1 MPFLKAVIFDM
12 DGVLIDARNW
22 HFRAFSE
29 ALDLNNFKLDAA
41 YHESYLDGLP
51 TIKKLEILNKEFGL
65 KKALFDTI
73 NQTKQR
79 VTLEIAERHC
89 KPEPDKQNLLKFLKC
104 QGLQL
109 GLCSNAKK
117 SSIDFFM
124 ELAGLL
130 HHFDCLL
137 SCEDVPKPKPS
148 PDIYVRGME
157 LLGVRPENTL
167 IVEDSEFGYQAA
179 VESGG
184 HVLRVSGPDDVNI
197 EHLTRMYPDLMSGT
211 KT

>member
-1 MPFLKAVIFDM
+1 
-12 DGVLIDARNW
+12 
-22 HFRAFSE
+22 
-29 ALDLNNFKLDAA
+29 
-41 YHESYLDGLP
+41 
-51 TIKKLEILNKEFGL
+51 
-65 KKALFDTI
+65 
-73 NQTKQR
+73 
-79 VTLEIAERHC
+79 
-89 KPEPDKQNLLKFLKC
+89 
-104 QGLQL
+104 
-109 GLCSNAKK
+109 
-117 SSIDFFM
+117 M

-130 HHFDCLL
+130 HNFDCLL

-157 LLGVRPENTL
+157 LLGVKPENTL

-197 EHLTRMYPDLMSGT
+197 EHLTRMYPDLISGT